1 MDITS
6 QILNEFHLSEDDIIL
21 DEFICE
27 NDDLMWIKSEI
38 NYMVYV
44 PSYML
49 WCLKNR
55 ERDGNLICDNTINAL
70 AEYGR
75 AKDLN
80 NEYLSFKFQCSNQQK
95 QLVRLFLSWCSN
107 NLEFCNI
114 EQIERSIKHW
124 Q

>member
-6 QILNEFHLSEDDIIL
+6 QIFKEFHLSVEDIVS

-38 NYMVYV
+38 DYMVYV
-44 PSYML
+44 PSYMI
-49 WCLKNR
+49 WCLKNK
-55 ERDGNLICDNTINAL
+55 EINGNLICDNTIHAL

-75 AKDLN
+75 AKKSDNTHLN
-80 NEYLSFKFQCSNQQK
+80 FKFMCSTQQK
-95 QLVRLFLSWCSN
+95 KLVCIFLSWCAN
-107 NLEFCNI
+107 NLDFCNT

>member
-6 QILNEFHLSEDDIIL
+6 KILNEFHLSEGDLIL

-27 NDDLMWIKSEI
+27 NDDLMWIKSKI

-55 ERDGNLICDNTINAL
+55 ERDGNLICDNTISAL

-75 AKDLN
+75 AKDSN
-80 NEYLSFKFQCSNQQK
+80 NEYLNFKFLCSNQQK
-95 QLVRLFLSWCSN
+95 ELVSLFLSWCSN
-107 NLEFCNI
+107 NLEFCNK